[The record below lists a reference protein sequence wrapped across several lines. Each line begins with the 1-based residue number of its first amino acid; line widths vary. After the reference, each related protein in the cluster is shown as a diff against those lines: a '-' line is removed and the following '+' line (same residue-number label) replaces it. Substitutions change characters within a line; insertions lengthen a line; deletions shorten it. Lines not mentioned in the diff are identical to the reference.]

1 MTNQPQPGSLID
13 TNLTGT
19 ERVAIDTGG
28 AYSAVTTTAAILQL
42 AALIGIL
49 NAKLTSPSISNPL
62 FTGTID
68 GVNLLLTG
76 TAVINGTLTV
86 GIAIETVP
94 TTFANLPI
102 IPASYGARAFITD
115 STTGQFG
122 AIVSGG
128 GDYRVPVYWDNGPSV
143 WRVG

>member
-1 MTNQPQPGSLID
+1 MPNPFIFGNILISK
-13 TNLTGT
+13 LTGK
-19 ERVAIDTGG
+19 EIIPIDDGG
-28 AYSAVTTTAAILQL
+28 GGDTHTTISTIL
-42 AALIGIL
+42 ALFSGGVPV
-49 NAKLTSPSISNPL
+49 NNPV

-76 TAVINGTLTV
+76 TAVIDGTLTV
-86 GIAIETVP
+86 GTAIVMVP
-94 TTFANLPI
+94 TTFVNLPI
-102 IPASYGARAFITD
+102 IPTGYSARAFITD
-115 STTGQFG
+115 GTTGQFG